1 MIVSLDRCACVV
13 LRPPLL
19 FPDECFLEDLGQS
32 VFLEMKAT
40 STEIETG
47 VFKVWDHYI
56 IELDVGENIIV
67 STVLYRW
74 TRVL

>member
-32 VFLEMKAT
+32 VFEGMNIA
-40 STEIETG
+40 STEIEMR
-47 VFKVWDHYI
+47 VSKVQVDYG
-56 IELDVGENIIV
+56 IEFDIGN
-67 STVLYRW
+67 
-74 TRVL
+74 